1 MVDRMDVGP
10 VPPETEV
17 PGRHA
22 AGAAPS
28 PPRSSYERSTYAQP
42 AYEPAYSP
50 PATAAPRRSGAGGSH
65 AKPGPARDDGRHHG
79 SFWKEVPVLLLI
91 AFGLAFL
98 VKTFLVQAFY
108 IPSGSM
114 ENTLQVGDRVLVN
127 KVVYHL
133 RPIARG
139 DIVVFNGVDS
149 FTPEV
154 RIAEPSGPVAQGFA
168 WFGRTFGFAP
178 PDERDFV
185 KRVIGVAGDHV
196 VCCDA
201 KGQITVNGVALQE
214 SDYLYAG
221 NAPSDNSFDIVVPE
235 GKLWVMGDHRAAS
248 SDSRAHLGDPGG
260 GFVPTDRVIGRAFA
274 IVWPFSDVGLLPT
287 PSTFD
292 QPALQEAG

>member
-1 MVDRMDVGP
+1 MDVGP

-28 PPRSSYERSTYAQP
+28 SPRSYERAAYAQP

-50 PATAAPRRSGAGGSH
+50 PVSAAPRRRTGAGGSH
-65 AKPGPARDDGRHHG
+65 AKPGPPQDDGRHG
-79 SFWKEVPVLLLI
+79 SFWREVPILLLI

-154 RIAEPSGPVAQGFA
+154 RIAEPSGPVAQGLA

-274 IVWPFSDVGLLPT
+274 VVWPFSDVGLLST
-287 PSTFD
+287 PPTFD

>member
-1 MVDRMDVGP
+1 MDVGP

-22 AGAAPS
+22 THAYAATSAPS
-28 PPRSSYERSTYAQP
+28 APSGRRAASAD
-42 AYEPAYSP
+42 
-50 PATAAPRRSGAGGSH
+50 APRRRQGGSH
-65 AKPGPARDDGRHHG
+65 AKPGPPNESPRQHG
-79 SFWKEVPVLLLI
+79 SFWKEVPILLLI

-154 RIAEPSGPVAQGFA
+154 RIAEPSGPIAQTFT

-185 KRVIGVAGDHV
+185 KRVIGVGGDRV
-196 VCCDA
+196 VCCNA
-201 KGQITVNGVALQE
+201 KGQITVNGIALQE
-214 SDYLYAG
+214 TEYLYPG
-221 NAPSDNSFDIVVPE
+221 NSASDNTFDIIVPQ

-274 IVWPFSDVGLLPT
+274 VVWPFSDAAILST

>member
-1 MVDRMDVGP
+1 MDVGP

-17 PGRHA
+17 PGAHA
-22 AGAAPS
+22 SRAAAAAAAS
-28 PPRSSYERSTYAQP
+28 QTPR
-42 AYEPAYSP
+42 YEPAYSP
-50 PATAAPRRSGAGGSH
+50 PLSATPRPRGTGGSH
-65 AKPGPARDDGRHHG
+65 ARHDAGDASHQHG
-79 SFWKEVPVLLLI
+79 SFWKEVPILLVI

-98 VKTFLVQAFY
+98 VKTFVVQAFY

-133 RPIARG
+133 RPIERG

-154 RIAEPSGPVAQGFA
+154 RIAEPSGPIAQTFT
-168 WFGRTFGFAP
+168 WLGRTFGFAP

-196 VCCDA
+196 VCCNA
-201 KGQITVNGVALQE
+201 KGQVTVNGVALEE
-214 SDYLYAG
+214 SEYLYPG
-221 NAPSDNSFDIVVPE
+221 NAPSDANFDIVVPE

-274 IVWPFSDVGLLPT
+274 VVWPFSDAQILST

>member
-1 MVDRMDVGP
+1 MAHQAPVGST
-10 VPPETEV
+10 PPETSNQRRR
-17 PGRHA
+17 PA
-22 AGAAPS
+22 AGRRAR
-28 PPRSSYERSTYAQP
+28 PPHRP
-42 AYEPAYSP
+42 
-50 PATAAPRRSGAGGSH
+50 
-65 AKPGPARDDGRHHG
+65 
-79 SFWKEVPVLLLI
+79 SFWKELPILLLI

-98 VKTFLVQAFY
+98 VKTFVVQAFY

-114 ENTLQVGDRVLVN
+114 QNTLAIGDRVLVN
-127 KVVYHL
+127 KVVYKT
-133 RPIARG
+133 RDIARG

-154 RIAEPSGPVAQGFA
+154 QITPPSDPIGKVVD

-201 KGQITVNGVALQE
+201 GGHVTVNGVALQE
-214 SDYLYAG
+214 TAYLYPG
-221 NAPSDNSFDIVVPE
+221 NAPSTMVFDVVVPD

-274 IVWPFSDVGLLPT
+274 IVWPSSSLGLLPI
-287 PSTFD
+287 PDTFD
-292 QPALQEAG
+292 QPALDKAAP